1 MQLLARYVRAS
12 APSTLDMHLLD
23 IETQDLIHLVTDAE
37 AEQENEA
44 LTTLAHAWAKQ
55 NGHTI
60 AAIDPHILNQS

>member
-1 MQLLARYVRAS
+1 MILLARYVRA
-12 APSTLDMHLLD
+12 AALATLDLQLID
-23 IETQDLIHLVTDAE
+23 IETQEPIHLVSDAE

-60 AAIDPHILNQS
+60 AAIDPKILNQS